1 MNLTARSIQVRNHT
15 FVLSR
20 EAVAIALFHD
30 KTPAEAAVLTD
41 IPAEVLD
48 RKCDGMVRMSL
59 ATGVTFAEMAD
70 AILHPRV
77 WAS

>member
-20 EAVAIALFHD
+20 EAVAIVLLHD
-30 KTPAEAAVLTD
+30 KTIAEASTLTGF
-41 IPAEVLD
+41 PADVLD
-48 RKCDGMVRMSL
+48 RKCDGMIRMSL

-77 WAS
+77 WVN